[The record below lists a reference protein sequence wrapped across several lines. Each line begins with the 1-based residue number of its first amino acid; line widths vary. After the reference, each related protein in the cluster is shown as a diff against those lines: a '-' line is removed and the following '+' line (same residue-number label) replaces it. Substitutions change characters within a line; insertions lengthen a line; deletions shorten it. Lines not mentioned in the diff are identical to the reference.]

1 MTQRLSEM
9 NGKEISLV
17 TRPAN
22 RRRFL
27 LLKGDTGDAMD
38 DVKALQHVEQIDK
51 EGLGSAIE
59 ALAGADTDF
68 AKDVL
73 AKASMTDDEKTRLK
87 AALRVMGP
95 EIAKK
100 MATLLAEPGTVEKEE
115 PVAKKS
121 DDEKPKDE
129 KPAVTVTKNADGSW
143 DFSALPET
151 QRPVFEAVIKAQE
164 ADTAKLREDL
174 KKADERAAASEE
186 KLNALAAEK
195 DRAESIQKAAEFKDL
210 PGAAPDD
217 VGPILLKIKKALDA
231 AEYEKLT
238 QILKAS
244 AAIVRKSALFLE
256 VGAGEQ
262 GGTSAHAELASKA
275 AELRKADTTLSPQ
288 AARAK
293 VLKSDPDLSNRVMAE
308 ETERRQ
314 RAREKE

>member
-1 MTQRLSEM
+1 MTQRLSELT
-9 NGKEISLV
+9 GREISLV

-59 ALAGADTDF
+59 ALAGADSDF

-73 AKASMTDDEKTRLK
+73 AKAMMTEDEKARLR

-95 EIAKK
+95 EMAKK
-100 MATLLAEPGTVEKEE
+100 VLKAAEPEE
-115 PVAKKS
+115 EETPVAKK

-151 QRPVFEAVIKAQE
+151 QRPVFEAVIKATE
-164 ADTAKLREDL
+164 ADSAKLREDL

-217 VGPILLKIKKALDA
+217 MGPILLKIKKALDA

-244 AAIVRKSALFLE
+244 AAIVRKSALFME
-256 VGAGEQ
+256 VGAGDQ
-262 GGTSAHAELASKA
+262 GGASAHAELASKA